1 VICEEKGWGG
11 NVVSPTY
18 VTRFTR
24 KALYLKKRGGGGEGE
39 QLLFALRV
47 NQRRLHTKILAFFS
61 QLLTG
66 VDVSLLC
73 IA

>member
-1 VICEEKGWGG
+1 MLLGSPEKL
-11 NVVSPTY
+11 
-18 VTRFTR
+18 FTW
-24 KALYLKKRGGGGEGE
+24 KKGGGGEGE